1 MATKSSKKASLTSQL
16 LDKIRTIVF
25 SSQGFPLFLTFTLL
39 AVFFVVFRMKGIELE
54 YRLSDI
60 NKDIDRISIEN
71 KELKANKARL
81 LSVNKLHE
89 MAKKYE
95 MKQPGQAQI
104 IFIPK

>member
-1 MATKSSKKASLTSQL
+1 M
-16 LDKIRTIVF
+16 
-25 SSQGFPLFLTFTLL
+25 L

-54 YRLSDI
+54 YKLTDI
-60 NKDIDRISIEN
+60 NKDIDIITIEN

-81 LSVNKLHE
+81 LSINRLHE